1 MINNRK
7 SVPLSPEARAAID
20 RQLGAFRQKFGR
32 EPSPTDPIF
41 FDPGADEPMPVSQQT
56 QDEYERATVEAM
68 SRAGIDPA
76 LIYAYKKTGR
86 IVTEENKRL
95 LSEEELD
102 EWNDAIDEYHRRVNS
117 GEII

>member
-7 SVPLSPEARAAID
+7 SVPLSLEARAAID
-20 RQLGAFRQKFGR
+20 RQLAAFRQKFG
-32 EPSPTDPIF
+32 P
-41 FDPGADEPMPVSQQT
+41 
-56 QDEYERATVEAM
+56 
-68 SRAGIDPA
+68 
-76 LIYAYKKTGR
+76 IYAYKKTGR